1 VPPNP
6 AHINSGSRYGYR
18 CGVAALLLLF
28 GCNGLQNAEAE
39 GDTRTLSFHHTHTN
53 EDLTITYKVN
63 GRYDEEA
70 LKKINWVMRD
80 WRKGQ
85 SITMDPHT
93 IDILW
98 DVYREVSA
106 KEPIWIICGYRSP
119 DTNAMLRK
127 RSNGVAK
134 FSQHMLGKAVDFYI
148 PGVPL
153 EQLREAGLR
162 AQRGGVGFYP
172 SSNFVHMDTGGVRHW
187 PRMPEAQL
195 ARVLSKGPLPTGRSD
210 RTTQVAALPNPMKP
224 LSTLFG
230 AFTAKEPDQAP
241 KPTTVAAVEAKPEK
255 PIVTAAAVPL
265 PRTKPAIKA
274 ATFEVASTESKPV
287 QLSPARSTTV
297 AAASSTLSSS
307 IIDQRFWQG
316 QPEADAAQA
325 KSTAR
330 AVSPSKRP
338 AGTEVA
344 SADPTTTG
352 SLAPWP
358 LPERIERAAA
368 PEGVLAYA
376 PTMAPFP
383 AATAPMGAPST
394 NAVIVAEPD
403 TTVAIKRRGNRPSIV
418 SDSLAAVAEV
428 KPGTRFNE
436 PWMRA
441 MIVSP
446 SVQDFMS
453 TAQLGTPDYRNLGPY
468 LQKPSGAVMMT
479 FADDPHL
486 GMTPDT
492 FSGSAVVFV
501 STVTFNQRTAS
512 LR

>member
-1 VPPNP
+1 
-6 AHINSGSRYGYR
+6 
-18 CGVAALLLLF
+18 LLF
-28 GCNGLQNAEAE
+28 GCNGLQNADAE

-93 IDILW
+93 IDVLW
-98 DVYREVSA
+98 DVYRDVSA

-195 ARVLSKGPLPTGRSD
+195 ARVLAKGPLPTGRSD
-210 RTTQVAALPNPMKP
+210 RTTQVAALPNPMQP
-224 LSTLFG
+224 ISTLLG
-230 AFTAKEPDQAP
+230 AFRAKENEQAP
-241 KPTTVAAVEAKPEK
+241 KATTVAAVEAKPEK
-255 PIVTAAAVPL
+255 PAVTAAAVPL
-265 PRTKPAIKA
+265 PRTKPVIKA
-274 ATFEVASTESKPV
+274 ATFEVASAESKPV
-287 QLSPARSTTV
+287 QLPPARSATLAV
-297 AAASSTLSSS
+297 ASSTPSNS
-307 IIDQRFWQG
+307 IIDQRGFWQA
-316 QPEADAAQA
+316 QPEADAVQVKFA
-325 KSTAR
+325 SR
-330 AVSPSKRP
+330 AAASSKRL

-344 SADPTTTG
+344 SADPTVTG

-376 PTMAPFP
+376 P
-383 AATAPMGAPST
+383 ATAPVSASPASMGAPST
-394 NAVIVAEPD
+394 SAVITAAPD
-403 TTVAIKRRGNRPSIV
+403 TTVAVKRRGNRPSLV

-428 KPGTRFNE
+428 KAGTRFNE
-436 PWMRA
+436 PWLRA

-446 SVQDFMS
+446 SAQVFMS

-468 LQKPSGAVMMT
+468 LHKPTSAVMMT

-486 GMTPDT
+486 GLSPET